1 MPYPQGAYEVP
12 GPNHLLSIIN
22 NLYYNEFYQKNEKK
36 QNFSGAIFK
45 PNGDTYMI
53 IIENR

>member
-22 NLYYNEFYQKNEKK
+22 NLYYNQFYQKNEKNAK
-36 QNFSGAIFK
+36 FFWVHFQPKWRFEIF
-45 PNGDTYMI
+45 GI
-53 IIENR
+53 LI